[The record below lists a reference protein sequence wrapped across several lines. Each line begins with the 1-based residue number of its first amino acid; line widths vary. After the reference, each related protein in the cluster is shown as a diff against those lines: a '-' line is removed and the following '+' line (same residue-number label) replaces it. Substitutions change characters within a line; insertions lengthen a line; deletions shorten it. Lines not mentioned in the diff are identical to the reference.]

1 MTYLAPSLNWNLN
14 RSIVLSILKL
24 NVNRASDMSYLLTLI
39 EFILT
44 ISSWIIVKTYPI
56 WFRNFMKSFFSLP
69 NSKFRSWISS
79 VWSFSSCFLKSFS
92 TIVPSA
98 SSEIVNAKKTDFG
111 LQFLFLFQT
120 VNSLLT
126 SFESKGHFYFSETIL
141 KATGVWLIDFHVEI
155 LQAIYKTTPK
165 IKKNIDWRAEI
176 LLLNKFFLLSVFY
189 YAKETCF
196 FH

>member
-92 TIVPSA
+92 TIDPSA
-98 SSEIVNAKKTDFG
+98 SSETVNARKTDFG

-120 VNSLLT
+120 PFSHRLSQRDIFTFLKQSWKLLALDLLIFMSKYSKQYIKPHQT
-126 SFESKGHFYFSETIL
+126 SKTIL
-141 KATGVWLIDFHVEI
+141 IGE
-155 LQAIYKTTPK
+155 Q
-165 IKKNIDWRAEI
+165 
-176 LLLNKFFLLSVFY
+176 KFFFWINSSFLQVSPNI
-189 YAKETCF
+189 
-196 FH
+196 